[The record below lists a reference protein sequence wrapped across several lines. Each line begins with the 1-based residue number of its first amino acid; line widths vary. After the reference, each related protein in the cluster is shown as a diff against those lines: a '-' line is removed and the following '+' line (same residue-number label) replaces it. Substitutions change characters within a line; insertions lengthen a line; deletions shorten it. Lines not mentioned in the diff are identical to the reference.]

1 MAQQALEVSDLLN
14 MRFSGMPVG
23 QEPKTRLL
31 VNAPDGPSTDGGK
44 KARQS
49 ITIGPADAASAAA
62 LMCGWIDVAQKK
74 AEFRSYRI
82 VAAQSEQRYH
92 RAFDVTEA
100 EYEGLLRE
108 AQSLLGFQGFE
119 IVVHDDMPLQAASP
133 THAGAHAPDA
143 APESGSKVP
152 MALSLTVLAIGVIAA
167 IVGFLATR

>member
-23 QEPKTRLL
+23 QEPKKRLL

-49 ITIGPADAASAAA
+49 ITIGPADATSAAA

-74 AEFRSYRI
+74 AEFRSYRV

-92 RAFDVTEA
+92 RAFDVTEP

-119 IVVHDDMPLQAASP
+119 IVVHDEMPAQTASP
-133 THAGAHAPDA
+133 THAGAHAPDV
-143 APESGSKVP
+143 APASGSNTP
-152 MALSLTVLAIGVIAA
+152 MVLSLAVLAVGVIAA
-167 IVGFLATR
+167 IIGFLATR